1 MTRVGSGLLA
11 LMLLLAAALSVTGCQ
26 WRGVNSLPLPG
37 TEGRGDGAYPVHIQF
52 HDVATID
59 RNSRVRVGDV
69 TVGRVSDL
77 AVQGEHALVT
87 VMLNR
92 EVELPANAAAKI
104 GQTSL
109 LGSPHVELSAPVTEP
124 AHGRLEPGA
133 TIPLARA
140 GAYPTT
146 EQTLSS
152 LAMVLGGGGLDR
164 IREINVELNSAL
176 SGRED
181 AVRDL
186 LAHLDELLTAMD
198 GHSAEITRAIEG
210 LDRLALEVAAE
221 SDVLAESIT
230 ALRPA
235 LGVLAEQRHELASA
249 LESLGQLGDAAT
261 RVIASTQED
270 LVANLRDL
278 APVLAAL
285 ADAGPALTDATR
297 YMFTFPFPIDT
308 YDNAVRGDYA
318 NGEVTLDLRLRT
330 LDDALLLGTP
340 LHGSLGGGP

>member
-1 MTRVGSGLLA
+1 MRFGSRLLA
-11 LMLLLAAALSVTGCQ
+11 LVLLAATALSVAGCQ

-37 TEGRGDGAYPVHIQF
+37 TEGRGDGAYAVHIQLP
-52 HDVATID
+52 DVATID
-59 RNSRVRVGDV
+59 RNSRVRIGDV

-77 AVQGEHALVT
+77 ALQGEHALVT
-87 VMLNR
+87 VMVNGD
-92 EVELPANAAAKI
+92 VELPANAVAKI

-109 LGSPHVELSAPVTEP
+109 LGSPHVELSAPVSEP
-124 AHGRLEPGA
+124 AHGRLEAGA
-133 TIPLARA
+133 TIPLAHA

-152 LAMVLGGGGLDR
+152 LAVVLGGGGLDR

-186 LAHLDELLTAMD
+186 LAHLDELLTSMD
-198 GHSAEITRAIEG
+198 GHRAEITRAIDG
-210 LDRLALEVAAE
+210 LDRLAVEVAAE

-230 ALRPA
+230 VLRPA
-235 LGVLAEQRHELASA
+235 LGVLAEQRHELTSA

-261 RVIASTQED
+261 RVIDSTQAD

-285 ADAGPALTDATR
+285 ANSGPSLTDSTG
-297 YMFTFPFPIDT
+297 YMFTFPFPLDT
-308 YDNAVRGDYA
+308 YANAVRGDYA
-318 NGEVTLDLRLRT
+318 NGEVTLDLRLPT

-340 LHGSLGGGP
+340 LHGSLGGNP